1 MTWTFKIN
9 KMFNNTDSQ
18 ITDDFDGNDDDDDD
32 DDDDDSCGDN
42 VIM

>member
-1 MTWTFKIN
+1 MTWTFKNN

-18 ITDDFDGNDDDDDD
+18 INDDLDSNNDEDDDDD
-32 DDDDDSCGDN
+32 CGDN